1 MKIGIVGLG
10 LIGGSLAKAYKKN
23 SDHVILGYDKAPS
36 VVEFARI
43 YGAVDSAMDKN
54 NIGEC
59 EALLIAVNPKDTVE
73 FLNEHASLISPKTLV
88 IDCCGTKRIVCGEG
102 FRLAKEHGFIFIG
115 GHPMAG
121 THKSGFANSSEDLF
135 TGAPMV
141 LVPHVFDD
149 IQLLERAKKVLEPIG
164 FGFLHVTT
172 AEKHDNIVSFTSQLA
187 HVVSNAYIKSPTARE
202 HKGVSAGS
210 YKDLTRVAWL
220 DPGMWADLFINNKD
234 NLLRELDFLISSLSK
249 YRDALDDEDFPA
261 LRDLLLEG
269 KKAKEE
275 VDGQ

>member
-59 EALLIAVNPKDTVE
+59 EALLIAINPKDTVE

-249 YRDALDDEDFPA
+249 YRDALDEEDLPA

>member
-59 EALLIAVNPKDTVE
+59 EALLIAINPKDTVE

-249 YRDALDDEDFPA
+249 YKDALDDEDFPA

>member
-54 NIGEC
+54 NLGEC

-249 YRDALDDEDFPA
+249 YRDALDEEDFPA

>member
-59 EALLIAVNPKDTVE
+59 EALLIAINPKDTVE

-172 AEKHDNIVSFTSQLA
+172 AEKHDNIVSFTSQLT

>member
-59 EALLIAVNPKDTVE
+59 EALLIAINPKDTVE

-220 DPGMWADLFINNKD
+220 DPGMWADLFINNKA

>member
-59 EALLIAVNPKDTVE
+59 EALLIAINPKDTVE

-172 AEKHDNIVSFTSQLA
+172 AEKHDNIVSFTSQRA

>member
-59 EALLIAVNPKDTVE
+59 EALLIAINPKDTVE

-149 IQLLERAKKVLEPIG
+149 IQLLEKAKKVLEPIG

>member
-43 YGAVDSAMDKN
+43 YGAVDVAMDKN

-59 EALLIAVNPKDTVE
+59 DTLLIAINPKDTVE

-102 FRLAKEHGFIFIG
+102 FRLANEYGFTFIG

-141 LVPHVFDD
+141 LVPHLFDD

-249 YRDALDDEDFPA
+249 YRDALDAEDFPA

>member
-249 YRDALDDEDFPA
+249 YRDALDEEDFPA

>member
-59 EALLIAVNPKDTVE
+59 EALLIAINPKDTVE

>member
-73 FLNEHASLISPKTLV
+73 FLNEYASLISPKTLV

-249 YRDALDDEDFPA
+249 YRDALDEEDFPA

>member
-23 SDHVILGYDKAPS
+23 SDNLILGYDKYPS
-36 VVEFARI
+36 VVDFAKI
-43 YGAVDSAMDKN
+43 YGAVDERLDDD

-59 EALLIAVNPKDTVE
+59 DALLIAINPKDTVE
-73 FLNEHASLISPKTLV
+73 FLNEHAEKISPHTLV
-88 IDCCGTKRIVCGEG
+88 IDCCGTKRTVCDEG
-102 FRLAKEHGFIFIG
+102 FRLAEEHGFTFVG

-121 THKSGFANSSEDLF
+121 THKSGFSNSSEEMF

-141 LVPHVFDD
+141 LVPPVFDD
-149 IQLLERAKKVLEPIG
+149 IMLLDRVKKVLYPIG

-172 AEKHDNIVSFTSQLA
+172 AEKHDSVIAFTSQLA
-187 HVVSNAYIKSPTARE
+187 HVVSNAYIKSPTAKE

-220 DPGMWADLFINNKD
+220 DPGMWADLFLCNKD
-234 NLLRELDFLISSLSK
+234 NLLRELDTIISSLSE
-249 YRDALDDEDFPA
+249 YREALESGNFES
-261 LRDLLLEG
+261 LRGLLAEG

>member
-59 EALLIAVNPKDTVE
+59 EALLIAINPKDTVE
-73 FLNEHASLISPKTLV
+73 FLNEYASLISPKTLV

-249 YRDALDDEDFPA
+249 YRDALDEEDFPA